1 MGFEEIFNIAVPQGR
16 LAITWFNSYSGVIV
30 KSSRAILIF
39 DPIKVSLDNCIQAN
53 AIVITHEHLDHFDP
67 DLARELQQK
76 TKAPILTTPFVAA
89 SLPNENVKALRV
101 GDSIVIEDTVLH
113 ALRCDHPANQPL
125 SFIVSTH
132 PSPDKVGRGEGLLDS
147 GITIYHP
154 SDGEVFLEMIEIAQ
168 EYKPDIVLYVGASPR
183 NAAQIAKLVRPKV
196 VVSFYTD
203 AGSQE
208 NFIEAI
214 RREAPET
221 QAKMIKRFEI
231 YQYPEF

>member
-1 MGFEEIFNIAVPQGR
+1 VVSEESFKLAVPQGS

-30 KSSRAILIF
+30 KTPGAILIF
-39 DPIKVSLDNCIQAN
+39 DPVKVSLEECIQAD

-67 DLARELQQK
+67 KLARELQQK
-76 TKAPILTTPFVAA
+76 TAAPILTTPFVAA
-89 SLPNENVKALRV
+89 SLRNENVTALRV
-101 GDSIVIEDTVLH
+101 GDSVVIKDTELH

-125 SFIVSTH
+125 SFIVSTR
-132 PSPDKVGRGEGLLDS
+132 PWPDKEGGGEGCLDS

-154 SDGEVFLEMIEIAQ
+154 SDGEVFPEMIEIAQ
-168 EYKPDIVLYVGASPR
+168 KYDPDILLYVGASSG

-203 AGSQE
+203 AGSE
-208 NFIEAI
+208 KSFIEAI

-221 QAKMIKRFEI
+221 QAKLIKRFEI